1 MRRHSPKSTCIV
13 KKNKQGEGKAE
24 LNTVRCKNMG
34 QYKPKDRELYI
45 QVLKAM
51 LKIRGSRVRWLQL
64 MQFLDFV
71 QDICLWFPEKG
82 IVNLE
87 TWKKVGDRL
96 KGWSVCPFFLSFVV
110 HD

>member
-1 MRRHSPKSTCIV
+1 V
-13 KKNKQGEGKAE
+13 GESE
-24 LNTVRCKNMG
+24 LNTGRYKNTG
-34 QYKPKDRELYI
+34 QGESKDRELYT
-45 QVLKAM
+45 QALKAT
-51 LKIRGSRVRWLQL
+51 LKIRGIMARSLQL

>member
-1 MRRHSPKSTCIV
+1 
-13 KKNKQGEGKAE
+13 
-24 LNTVRCKNMG
+24 
-34 QYKPKDRELYI
+34 
-45 QVLKAM
+45 
-51 LKIRGSRVRWLQL
+51 